1 VIRFSPRAIIQE
13 LRRRRL
19 FNTVALYVVGAWV
32 ALQVTELALPGLG
45 IPDMAIRHVWIAAF
59 LLFPL
64 VLVFAWR
71 YDISAGGIRRTAPAA
86 TESAD
91 TSLRRTDRWIVG
103 AFACIAVFVIAAM
116 GLRISQVEPD
126 AALQPTANS
135 IAVLPFEV
143 CSDWAREREL
153 AGGLTM
159 EVINRIAERGKLKV
173 IARASSH
180 TLAGSGLGRAQIA
193 RSLGVQHLLTGVVC
207 REGEQLTLAAEL
219 LDEQGFILWSDR
231 FVREV
236 NQWEQVTER
245 LATLVAGGVAAQ
257 LGDAAPAAGEA
268 PVHPLAY
275 EQLLIGEQFW
285 ISNDQQRAR
294 AAFERALDHQPDYP
308 KALFYLA
315 ILDAGR
321 YLWSGRE
328 KGLEKGKPT
337 LVQARERLRN
347 QLRTDELSA
356 DNHLMMGLIMLRL
369 TSVEE
374 ELAFRWN
381 HARELDTEAV
391 ETLLREITNGYAEAE
406 RHLRT
411 TIALNPSLTEAYIWL
426 AEAIERQGVERRA
439 EALEILEAGQIR
451 DPFNL
456 VYNGRIA
463 KRWAGRGRYRQAIE
477 LMERFKS
484 LPEIPPEAWWW
495 QLEIMQLQNYWDDK
509 CETLIAML
517 RDDPGAFD
525 LHDNRWQIWWY
536 VGTLAELGLY
546 DEAEAWK
553 VRIERM
559 PLEDWAR
566 EGGLYGYLAATGQLE
581 PPAMDRDVQQAIDS
595 GEIAREIEQL
605 ESSRYQRAMWHERS
619 VRDDLQLAAFYQLV
633 GRTDDAEIL
642 LRAIATQL
650 ETEYAGGVRHWETLY
665 QLSETYARQG
675 RDEEALAMLRKSYDY
690 HGLVRC
696 EALEAGLYLELSAAS
711 PWNRLKDNPH
721 YISLCQRIDGDIE
734 QQAQRIREMLAQYDV
749 DELLEPLMALAD
761 SSQDE

>member
-19 FNTVALYVVGAWV
+19 FNTVALYVVSAWV
-32 ALQVTELALPGLG
+32 ALQVTELALPALG
-45 IPDMAIRHVWIAAF
+45 IPDTAIRFVWIAAL

-91 TSLRRTDRWIVG
+91 TSLRHSDRWIIG
-103 AFACIAVFVIAAM
+103 AFACMTVFVIAAM

-126 AALQPTANS
+126 AALQTTANS

-143 CSDWAREREL
+143 CSDWGREREL

-173 IARASSH
+173 IARTSSDAM
-180 TLAGSGLGRAQIA
+180 AGSGLSRAQIA

-207 REGEQLTLAAEL
+207 REDGQLTLAAEL

-231 FVREV
+231 FVRKV

-245 LATLVAGGVAAQ
+245 LATLVAAGVAAQ

-268 PVHPLAY
+268 PVNPLAH

-285 ISNDQQRAR
+285 LNNDWRQAR
-294 AAFERALDHQPDYP
+294 VALERALDHQPDYT
-308 KALFYLA
+308 KAMLYIA
-315 ILDAGR
+315 ILDAGGF
-321 YLWSGRE
+321 LSSGRE
-328 KGLEKGKPT
+328 EGLVKGEPLLE
-337 LVQARERLRN
+337 QARELART
-347 QLRTDELSA
+347 QLAADDLSA
-356 DNHLMMGLIMLRL
+356 DNQLMMGLITLQL

-381 HARELDTEAV
+381 HARELDAEAV

-426 AEAIERQGVERRA
+426 ADAIERQGVERRA

-484 LPEIPPEAWWW
+484 LPEIPPAAWWW

-581 PPAMDRDVQQAIDS
+581 PDAMDSDLPKAIDS
-595 GEIAREIEQL
+595 GEIDREIEQL
-605 ESSRYQRAMWHERS
+605 ESSRHQRAMWHERS
-619 VRDDLQLAAFYQLV
+619 ARDDLELAGFYQLV

-642 LRAIATQL
+642 LDAIATQL
-650 ETEYAGGVRHWETLY
+650 ETEYVGGVRHWETLY

-696 EALEAGLYLELSAAS
+696 EALETGLYLELPAAS
-711 PWNRLKDNPH
+711 PWNRFKDDPR
-721 YISLCQRIDGDIE
+721 YISLCQRIDADIE
-734 QQAQRIREMLAQYDV
+734 QQADRIREMLAQYDV
-749 DELLEPLMALAD
+749 DELLGPLMVLAD
-761 SSQDE
+761 YQEDE